1 MVDYKSF
8 IEKGYYYGHVSEIF
22 SDMSIFYN
30 FAEEVKKLTATK
42 SNDKCDYIN
51 DIVKH
56 HGVYQRSLRVEEV
69 DQRRHLI
76 KNNSFEVDQQWWN
89 YTLNN
94 TVDRNI
100 YFLFRNE
107 ISKYMISIYNHVG
120 LTTGNIAHGD
130 NITLYED
137 GDFSLMHRDGQN
149 IGRHAV
155 ILIYFGENHN
165 NGGGEFVFG
174 TDDKIAPVIGN
185 FVMLD
190 FTKNNPPHGVEI
202 VKNGFKR
209 ITYID
214 FVANIDMQ

>member
-8 IEKGYYYGHVSEIF
+8 TEKGYYCGHVSEIF

-30 FAEEVKKLTATK
+30 FAEETKKLTATK
-42 SNDKCDYIN
+42 SNDKCHYIN
-51 DIVKH
+51 DIIGQ
-56 HGVYQRSLRVEEV
+56 HGVYHREV
-69 DQRRHLI
+69 SIDEFDNRQQLI
-76 KNNSFEVDQQWWN
+76 KNNSLVVDQQWWN
-89 YTLNN
+89 YSLQG
-94 TVDRNI
+94 TVEPDT

-107 ISKYMISIYNHVG
+107 ISKYMVSIYNHVG
-120 LTTGNIAHGD
+120 LTIDNVAHGD

-137 GDFSLMHRDGQN
+137 GDFSRMHKDGQN

-155 ILIYFGENHN
+155 ILIYFGEDYNDA
-165 NGGGEFVFG
+165 GGEFVFG
-174 TDDKIAPVIGN
+174 TNDKIAPISGN

-190 FTKNNPPHGVEI
+190 FTKNNPPHGVEV

>member
-8 IEKGYYYGHVSEIF
+8 TEKGYYYGHVSEIF

-30 FAEEVKKLTATK
+30 FAELAKNLTATK
-42 SNDKCDYIN
+42 SNDKCYYIN
-51 DIVKH
+51 DIIGG
-56 HGVYQRSLRVEEV
+56 HGIYKREV
-69 DQRRHLI
+69 QVDEYDQRQQLI
-76 KNNSFEVDQQWWN
+76 KDLSLTVDQQWWN
-89 YTLNN
+89 YSLQA
-94 TVDRNI
+94 TVDPDT

-107 ISKYMISIYNHVG
+107 ISKYMVSIYNHVG
-120 LTTGNIAHGD
+120 LTMDNVAHGD
-130 NITLYED
+130 NVTLYED
-137 GDFSLMHRDGQN
+137 GDFSRMHKDGQN

-155 ILIYFGENHN
+155 ILIYFGEDHYDA
-165 NGGGEFVFG
+165 GGEFVFG
-174 TDDKIAPVIGN
+174 TNDKIAPVTGN

-190 FTKNNPPHGVEI
+190 FTKNNPEHGVEI

>member
-1 MVDYKSF
+1 MVDYQSF
-8 IEKGYYYGHVSEIF
+8 IEKGYYYGRVSEIF

-30 FAEEVKKLTATK
+30 FAEEAKKLTATK
-42 SNDKCDYIN
+42 SDDKCYYIN
-51 DIVKH
+51 DIASQ
-56 HGVYQRSLRVEEV
+56 HGSYHREVSLDEF
-69 DQRRHLI
+69 DNRHQLI
-76 KNNSFEVDQQWWN
+76 KNKQLAVDQQWWN
-89 YTLNN
+89 YSLQG
-94 TVDRNI
+94 TVEPDT

-107 ISKYMISIYNHVG
+107 ISKYMVSIYNHVG
-120 LTTGNIAHGD
+120 LTMDNVAHGD

-137 GDFSLMHRDGQN
+137 GDFSRMHKDGQN

-155 ILIYFGENHN
+155 ILIYFGEDHN
-165 NGGGEFVFG
+165 DSGGEFVFG
-174 TDDKIAPVIGN
+174 TNDKIAPVTGN

-190 FTKNNPPHGVEI
+190 FTKNNLPHGVEI

>member
-8 IEKGYYYGHVSEIF
+8 TEKGYYYGHVSEIF

-30 FAEEVKKLTATK
+30 FVELAKKLTATK
-42 SNDKCDYIN
+42 SNDKCYYIN
-51 DIVKH
+51 DIVGG
-56 HGVYQRSLRVEEV
+56 HGVYNREV
-69 DQRRHLI
+69 QVDEYDQRRQLI
-76 KNNSFEVDQQWWN
+76 KDLSLTVDQQWWN
-89 YTLNN
+89 YSLQATIDPD
-94 TVDRNI
+94 T

-107 ISKYMISIYNHVG
+107 ISKYMVSIYNQVG
-120 LTTGNIAHGD
+120 LTMDNIAHGD
-130 NITLYED
+130 NVTLYEY
-137 GDFSLMHRDGQN
+137 GDFSNMHQDGQN

-174 TDDKIAPVIGN
+174 TDDKIAPVTGN

>member
-1 MVDYKSF
+1 MVDYQSF

-30 FAEEVKKLTATK
+30 FAEEAKKLTATK
-42 SNDKCDYIN
+42 SDDKCYYIN
-51 DIVKH
+51 DIASQ
-56 HGVYQRSLRVEEV
+56 HGAYKREV
-69 DQRRHLI
+69 SVGEHDQRLQLI
-76 KNNSFEVDQQWWN
+76 KNKSFEVDQQWWN
-89 YTLNN
+89 YSLQG
-94 TVDRNI
+94 TVEPDI

-107 ISKYMISIYNHVG
+107 ISKYMVSIYNHVG
-120 LTTGNIAHGD
+120 LTMDNVAHGG

-137 GDFSLMHRDGQN
+137 GDFSRMHKDGQN

-155 ILIYFGENHN
+155 ILIYFGEDHN
-165 NGGGEFVFG
+165 DAGGEFVFG
-174 TDDKIAPVIGN
+174 TNDKIAPVTGN

>member
-8 IEKGYYYGHVSEIF
+8 TEKGYYYGHVSEIF

-30 FAEEVKKLTATK
+30 FVELAKKLTATK
-42 SNDKCDYIN
+42 SNDKCYYIN
-51 DIVKH
+51 DIVGG
-56 HGVYQRSLRVEEV
+56 HGVYNREV
-69 DQRRHLI
+69 QVDEYDQRRQLI
-76 KNNSFEVDQQWWN
+76 KDLSLTVDQQWWN
-89 YTLNN
+89 YSLQATIDPD
-94 TVDRNI
+94 T

-107 ISKYMISIYNHVG
+107 ISKYMVSIYNQVG
-120 LTTGNIAHGD
+120 LTMDNIAHGD
-130 NITLYED
+130 NVTLYED
-137 GDFSLMHRDGQN
+137 GDFSNMHQDGQN

-155 ILIYFGENHN
+155 VLIYFGENHN

-174 TDDKIAPVIGN
+174 TDDKIAPVTGN

-214 FVANIDMQ
+214 FVANIDM

>member
-8 IEKGYYYGHVSEIF
+8 TEKGYYYGHVSEIF

-30 FAEEVKKLTATK
+30 FAELAKNLTATK
-42 SNDKCDYIN
+42 SNDKCYYIN
-51 DIVKH
+51 DIVDG
-56 HGVYQRSLRVEEV
+56 HGVYNREV
-69 DQRRHLI
+69 QVDEYDQRQQLI
-76 KNNSFEVDQQWWN
+76 KDLSLTVDQQWWN
-89 YTLNN
+89 YSLQG
-94 TVDRNI
+94 TVDSDT

-120 LTTGNIAHGD
+120 LTMANIAHGD

-137 GDFSLMHRDGQN
+137 GDFSRIHHDGQN

-165 NGGGEFVFG
+165 DSGGEFVFG
-174 TDDKIAPVIGN
+174 TNDKIAPVTGN

-190 FTKNNPPHGVEI
+190 FTKNNLPHGVEI

>member
-8 IEKGYYYGHVSEIF
+8 TEKGYYYGHVSEIF

-30 FAEEVKKLTATK
+30 FAEEAKKLTATK
-42 SNDKCDYIN
+42 SDDKCYYIN
-51 DIVKH
+51 DIEGPNHYERQVLVDNVNTRHSIIKEK
-56 HGVYQRSLRVEEV
+56 SLSV
-69 DQRRHLI
+69 
-76 KNNSFEVDQQWWN
+76 SQQWWN
-89 YTLNN
+89 YSLQA
-94 TVDRNI
+94 TVEPDA

-120 LTTGNIAHGD
+120 LTMNNVAHGD
-130 NITLYED
+130 NVTLYED
-137 GDFSLMHRDGQN
+137 GDFSKMHQDGQN

-155 ILIYFGENHN
+155 ILIYFGEDHN
-165 NGGGEFVFG
+165 DNGGEFVFG
-174 TDDKIAPVIGN
+174 TNDKIAPVTGN

-190 FTKNNPPHGVEI
+190 FTKNNPPHGVE
-202 VKNGFKR
+202 VVRNGFRR